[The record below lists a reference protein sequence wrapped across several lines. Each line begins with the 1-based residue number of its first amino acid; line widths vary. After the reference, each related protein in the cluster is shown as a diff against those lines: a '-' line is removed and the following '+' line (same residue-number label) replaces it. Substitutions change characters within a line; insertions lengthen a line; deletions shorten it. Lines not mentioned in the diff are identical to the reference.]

1 MKTKDC
7 KRKIDRKAIEML
19 GVSQNYLNIG
29 FSAKKHQIEYEIWV
43 RAELEQIEAFRE
55 EVENIVRDFRKII
68 NFTIGMCD
76 GGYKISIMVK
86 I

>member
-55 EVENIVRDFRKII
+55 ER
-68 NFTIGMCD
+68 
-76 GGYKISIMVK
+76 
-86 I
+86 